1 MQQAIIFYT
10 LLHNELLNVRKNK
23 SNSTN
28 VREEL
33 KG

>member
-10 LLHNELLNVRKNK
+10 LLHNELLNVKK
-23 SNSTN
+23 SSSTN
-28 VREEL
+28 IREEL